1 MYLKRFCV
9 KCGALESEDNPI
21 INGLC
26 LKCLTE
32 ERELAKVEGNI
43 HIVVCPVCSAYFYAN
58 RWNPGLGDV
67 EETIEWLAER
77 LIEQK
82 LKPISPADEV
92 TLSDLEIRKTKG
104 GKYEAII
111 TYTAVVKGHEVT
123 QSKVIKLRVD
133 KRPCPKCLRKSG
145 KDYDATIQIRSED
158 RLTMDDMEAVGE
170 VLMKYNL
177 ADELVEVIEK
187 REGVDL
193 LIDSKEFARRLS
205 KALYHQL
212 GAKLINSQS
221 VVGQTRSG
229 RIRTRLTISVRLPA
243 IKKGEVFL
251 LDGEPFVFEGVIGAK
266 FTSTSLKDG
275 RRLRIP
281 IDAWWNMRKGG
292 RLRYAKEIRG
302 EIAEVVS
309 LNPLT
314 VKLSDE
320 KVLAK
325 APPNMELSIG
335 DKVKVTKFKENYY
348 VVKREDDES

>member
-9 KCGALESEDNPI
+9 KCGALESESNPI
-21 INGLC
+21 VNGLC
-26 LKCLTE
+26 LRCLAE
-32 ERELAKVEGNI
+32 ERDLARIEGTI
-43 HIVVCPVCSAYFYAN
+43 HIVVCPICSSYFYAN
-58 RWNPGLGDV
+58 KWNPGLGDP

-82 LKPISPADEV
+82 LKPLEPAEDV
-92 TLSDLEIRKTKG
+92 TLSDIEIRKSKG

-111 TYTAVVKGHEVT
+111 KYVAIVRGHEVE
-123 QSKVIKLRVD
+123 QSKIVKLRVD

-145 KDYDATIQIRSED
+145 KDYDATIQIRSEGK
-158 RLTMDDMEAVGE
+158 LTSEDMDAVGE
-170 VLMKYNL
+170 VLMKYDIG
-177 ADELVEVIEK
+177 DELVEVIER

-193 LIDSKEFARRLS
+193 LIDSKEFARRVS
-205 KALYHQL
+205 KALYHRL
-212 GAKLINSQS
+212 GAKIINSQS

-229 RIRTRLTISVRLPA
+229 KLRTRLTISVRLPA
-243 IKKGEVFL
+243 IRKGEVFL

-266 FTSTSLKDG
+266 FTSTSLRDG

-309 LNPLT
+309 LSPMT
-314 VKLSDE
+314 IRISERD
-320 KVLAK
+320 VLAK
-325 APPNMELSIG
+325 APPNLNLDVG
-335 DKVKVTKFKENYY
+335 DKVKVTKFKETYY
-348 VVKREDDES
+348 IIEREED